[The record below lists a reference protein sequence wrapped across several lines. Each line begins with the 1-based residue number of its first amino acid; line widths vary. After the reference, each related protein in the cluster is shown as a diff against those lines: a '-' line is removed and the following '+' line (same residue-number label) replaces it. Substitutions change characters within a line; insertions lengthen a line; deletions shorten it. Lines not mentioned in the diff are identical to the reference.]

1 MGGLAGE
8 WRDWLEGRLPAGSRI
23 TWAPFKPHH
32 RRLRRARLG
41 GPGGIRTHDLRVK
54 SLGGPGG
61 WVLRR
66 SNRAELRAP
75 LAF

>member
-1 MGGLAGE
+1 MSDANPVKVKEKPELAGPV
-8 WRDWLEGRLPAGSRI
+8 GFVSRLSP
-23 TWAPFKPHH
+23 
-32 RRLRRARLG
+32 
-41 GPGGIRTHDLRVK
+41 RTHDLRVK

-66 SNRAELRAP
+66 SNRAELRAL